1 MGLIAPEETA
11 TILSNVLNYILV
23 EEDQSDP
30 FFTPEQWEKY
40 KKLEKQFLINLL
52 KKDIVLQVKKVP
64 NVFVLKVSKVQRRN

>member
-30 FFTPEQWEKY
+30 FFTPE
-40 KKLEKQFLINLL
+40 
-52 KKDIVLQVKKVP
+52 
-64 NVFVLKVSKVQRRN
+64 